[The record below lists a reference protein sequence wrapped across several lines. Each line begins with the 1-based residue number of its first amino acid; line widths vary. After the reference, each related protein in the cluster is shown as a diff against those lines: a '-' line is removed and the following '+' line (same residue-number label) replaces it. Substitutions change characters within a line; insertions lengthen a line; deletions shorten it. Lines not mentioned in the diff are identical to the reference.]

1 MAFCRTMLTAEH
13 RTQGSPVWIVL
24 STTLGQFF
32 YQSIPNVIEQKEE
45 TRVTALLIFNIS
57 FTWLNL
63 VRFQIPFVRFQLSQ
77 IQFCGRWQNAWNEWY
92 YNSAITGQFIRRK
105 RRWSANAETDVY
117 YTDSQQVE
125 TWIGGNI
132 NRWKHCFT
140 VLYCAKIIKNKD
152 INNLGTNTLYTIL
165 FWHQLKTNTHFIG
178 TQYRCLLTAYPS
190 QQI

>member
-1 MAFCRTMLTAEH
+1 MKLTVNYSNCPELKFILVHLIMAFCRTMLTAEH
-13 RTQGSPVWIVL
+13 PTQGSPVWIVL

-105 RRWSANAETDVY
+105 RCQSTNAETDVY
-117 YTDSQQVE
+117 LFRWSTDV
-125 TWIGGNI
+125 NI
-132 NRWKHCFT
+132 DR
-140 VLYCAKIIKNKD
+140 
-152 INNLGTNTLYTIL
+152 
-165 FWHQLKTNTHFIG
+165 
-178 TQYRCLLTAYPS
+178 
-190 QQI
+190 